1 MVLCAAPSFH
11 LQKLWPPGC
20 QGWWEESALDVKPT
34 PTSIQNK
41 ANFPCLF
48 IGFWAFEEPDP
59 TFSNITLPLPNL
71 TDEGSKVKTLNYSS
85 ALWDKMGKVIV
96 LRQKGERKKW
106 EEWVVSSVQ
115 PHSWKWWW
123 RARELRLADNQ
134 KDFRVGKPDLCFY
147 IACHMM
153 HGVLLPKCLMWIGM
167 LCRYGGRDWALRV
180 SWKDLEEITH
190 TERWTKIRGTKATFT
205 LSQKFIESMR
215 ICGIL

>member
-1 MVLCAAPSFH
+1 MSESESCSVTSNS
-11 LQKLWPPGC
+11 LQLHGRYSPWNSSGQNTGVGSLSLLQGIFQTQESNPGLLHC
-20 QGWWEESALDVKPT
+20 RRILYQLSYKR
-34 PTSIQNK
+34 
-41 ANFPCLF
+41 
-48 IGFWAFEEPDP
+48 
-59 TFSNITLPLPNL
+59 
-71 TDEGSKVKTLNYSS
+71 NYSS

-96 LRQKGERKKW
+96 LRQRGERKKR

-147 IACHMM
+147 IACHVM
-153 HGVLLPKCLMWIGM
+153 HGVLLPKCLIWIGM

-180 SWKDLEEITH
+180 SWKDLEEIKH

>member
-1 MVLCAAPSFH
+1 MCCNPWGCKDSDTTERLNWTEPQGKPKNTGVGSLFL
-11 LQKLWPPGC
+11 LQGIFQTQESNPGLLHC
-20 QGWWEESALDVKPT
+20 RRILYQLSYKR
-34 PTSIQNK
+34 
-41 ANFPCLF
+41 
-48 IGFWAFEEPDP
+48 
-59 TFSNITLPLPNL
+59 
-71 TDEGSKVKTLNYSS
+71 NYSS

-96 LRQKGERKKW
+96 LRQRGERKKR

-147 IACHMM
+147 IACHVM
-153 HGVLLPKCLMWIGM
+153 HGVLLPKCLIWIGM

-180 SWKDLEEITH
+180 SWKDLEEIKH